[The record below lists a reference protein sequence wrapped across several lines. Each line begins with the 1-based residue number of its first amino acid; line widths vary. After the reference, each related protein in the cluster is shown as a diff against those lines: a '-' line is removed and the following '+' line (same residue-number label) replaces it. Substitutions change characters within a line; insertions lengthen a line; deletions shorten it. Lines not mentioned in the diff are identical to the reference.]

1 MTPHLSFCRSVF
13 SSVFSTVRVLG
24 ASRYPVEVIDAGKH
38 DPMPT
43 TNRRNHMTQIQ
54 TESDWSE
61 FDSLAPAP
69 VVSEAATT
77 DLIAAA
83 APCQLVK
90 NFATLTTRGDK

>member
-1 MTPHLSFCRSVF
+1 
-13 SSVFSTVRVLG
+13 
-24 ASRYPVEVIDAGKH
+24 
-38 DPMPT
+38 
-43 TNRRNHMTQIQ
+43 MTQIQ